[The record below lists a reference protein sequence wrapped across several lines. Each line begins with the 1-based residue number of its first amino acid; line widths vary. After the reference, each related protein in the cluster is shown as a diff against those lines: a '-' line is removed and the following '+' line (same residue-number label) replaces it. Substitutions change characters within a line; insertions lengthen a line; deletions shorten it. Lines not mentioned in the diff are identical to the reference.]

1 MLTLLN
7 KVRLYWLRFYWLL
20 LSNKTTRRSLLNH
33 LAKVPLFIRVLLPHG
48 PCALRALVLLAPRP
62 AYFLSYILSCLT
74 CLMPHVLFYHVTPV
88 LCVLAPR
95 APHMPFMPRALHAPC
110 TSHVV
115 CAVAYLRFTC
125 LSVSFMRGF
134 TTVKTDRMYVILWS
148 EEQN

>member
-7 KVRLYWLRFYWLL
+7 KVRLYWLRFYWVL

-33 LAKVPLFIRVLLPHG
+33 LTKVPLFIRVLLPHG

-62 AYFLSYILSCLT
+62 AYFSSYILSCLT

-95 APHMPFMPRALHAPC
+95 APHMPFMPHALHVPC

-115 CAVAYLRFTC
+115 CDVAYLRFTC

-134 TTVKTDRMYVILWS
+134 TTVKTDRM
-148 EEQN
+148 